1 MEAKKIHKGDISSCC
16 KGRQKKANNY
26 VWKYKDEGEFIL
38 TSLSRKGKNIIQ
50 FDKQMNI
57 IKEWESI
64 KEAATEL
71 GIQRGDISMVVKGRN
86 KTAGGFIWKYKNL

>member
-1 MEAKKIHKGDISSCC
+1 
-16 KGRQKKANNY
+16 
-26 VWKYKDEGEFIL
+26 
-38 TSLSRKGKNIIQ
+38 
-50 FDKQMNI
+50 MNI